1 MNEKEKEKTV
11 RDIVQMLNGL
21 KYSDAHEILREV
33 DDKVLGSLKVIL
45 PEDEQQSFD
54 KPSDIH

>member
-21 KYSDAHEILREV
+21 KYSDTHEILREV